1 MTTIGSFWAT
11 DAHPGLLSD
20 PQARSWGFSGGLGW
34 EGICS
39 KECCAMCLQA
49 WSTLCR
55 PHPPAGDEVGGD
67 DLTLGEDHVSTIQEG
82 EGRGV
87 RVYVPVALNPRCL

>member
-1 MTTIGSFWAT
+1 
-11 DAHPGLLSD
+11 
-20 PQARSWGFSGGLGW
+20 
-34 EGICS
+34 
-39 KECCAMCLQA
+39 MCLQA

-82 EGRGV
+82 EEGGV
-87 RVYVPVALNPRCL
+87 CVYGSP